1 MIEVIH
7 VSETKEFE
15 NWINPISDL
24 TAISFDRRVS
34 TEFLRWQ
41 YANNPAS
48 SDVYFTLAIADG
60 EIAASYSVSPRT
72 LCREGQTLTCA
83 YTMTT
88 MTHPNY
94 RGRGLFPLL
103 ANALFDRLAKDGREL
118 VYGLP
123 NSLSNHTFIRRLEW
137 NPVMDLPTFSAPL
150 GTAHQDCPSRFVKVS
165 RLPKNAEI
173 TPLPD
178 TRWAIE
184 RTATYLRWRYEAH
197 PENTYEFVIPI
208 NGDRITEFAV
218 IKPYGRDSLDIVEF
232 HAKDADSAAEL
243 LDAISIAGISTERA
257 TANMW
262 IPFSH
267 PLRGDLERWGF
278 SAGAPVYHFG
288 FRHTRRSEF
297 QHYELARQWNIHM
310 GDSDVF

>member
-1 MIEVIH
+1 MIEVVQ
-7 VSETKEFE
+7 VSEIKEFE
-15 NWINPISDL
+15 NWINLISDL
-24 TAISFDRRVS
+24 TAISFDRRIS
-34 TEFLRWQ
+34 AELLRWQ

-48 SDVYFTLAIADG
+48 SDVYFALAIADG

-72 LCREGQTLTCA
+72 LCRGGQTLTCA
-83 YTMTT
+83 CSMTT

-103 ANALFDRLAKDGREL
+103 AKAMYDRLAKDGREL
-118 VYGLP
+118 VYGFP
-123 NSLSNHTFIRRLEW
+123 NSRINHTRIRRLEW
-137 NPVMDLPTFSAPL
+137 NPVIDLATFSAPL
-150 GTAHQDCPSRFVKVS
+150 RTAHRDCASRFAKVS

-173 TPLPD
+173 TLLPD

-184 RTATYLRWRYEAH
+184 RNASYLRWRYEAH
-197 PENTYEFVIPI
+197 PENTYEFVIPV
-208 NGDRITEFAV
+208 NEDRITEFAV

-232 HAKDADSAAEL
+232 HAEGADSAVEL
-243 LDAISIAGISTERA
+243 LDAISTAGISMERA

-288 FRHTRRSEF
+288 LRHTRRSEL
-297 QHYELARQWNIHM
+297 QHYDLARQWNIHM